1 MLERRQLEGTDDV
14 KQLRVQLKKNAT
26 GLATLIGSNDLLIY
40 VLVYAWLTLILAS
53 LCQTRAVRS
62 NAIDRPKS
70 EFDKNMLR
78 RMGAIFWEH
87 LSHPDTPDGAAV
99 PFE

>member
-1 MLERRQLEGTDDV
+1 MLERRQLEETDDV

-62 NAIDRPKS
+62 EPKS
-70 EFDKNMLR
+70 EFAKICSGGWEHGKVTKTALR
-78 RMGAIFWEH
+78 R
-87 LSHPDTPDGAAV
+87 LV
-99 PFE
+99 PYWS